1 MKRMAG
7 LLDGKHGAKG
17 MISIFSPE
25 VVQFSWSIFC
35 LLTIHVMTVL
45 QITLEIRQN
54 RHHGT

>member
-1 MKRMAG
+1 MAG